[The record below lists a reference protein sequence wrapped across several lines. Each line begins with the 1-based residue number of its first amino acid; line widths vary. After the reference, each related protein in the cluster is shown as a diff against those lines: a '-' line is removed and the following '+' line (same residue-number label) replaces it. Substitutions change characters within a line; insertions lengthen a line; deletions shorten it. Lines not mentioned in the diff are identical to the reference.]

1 MGTLTLHIIFITCN
15 ENIHTRFH
23 LISKDSTRKCNQL
36 NGPKQS
42 SATPKKQWCISVLI
56 KRKCDI
62 KHSRKQFYFCV

>member
-42 SATPKKQWCISVLI
+42 SATPKKQWKTCANGGPKWRQI
-56 KRKCDI
+56 
-62 KHSRKQFYFCV
+62 